1 MIGDL
6 AIHSISANI
15 FARFGSMLYSGVVGD
30 MHVAIMKKTE
40 ISEEMTPE
48 IERTDNNNNNGGRD
62 NNNNMNS
69 SYFINLLD
77 DYYYDH
83 DNVNNNNNDHHR
95 YDEDVVMN
103 GGSAMSISMR
113 VNRSTTA
120 AARMSEFRFRMPTS
134 MFINVSGNAGS

>member
-15 FARFGSMLYSGVVGD
+15 FARFGLYSGVGD

-48 IERTDNNNNNGGRD
+48 IERTDNNNNNGG
-62 NNNNMNS
+62 NNMNS

-77 DYYYDH
+77 DYHYDH
-83 DNVNNNNNDHHR
+83 DNVNNNNNGRR
-95 YDEDVVMN
+95 YNNDEDVVMN
-103 GGSAMSISMR
+103 GNDDSSGSAMSISMR
-113 VNRSTTA
+113 VNRSTTT

-134 MFINVSGNAGS
+134 MFINVSGNAGG